1 MKIYGIQ
8 YQDRIIYIGQT
19 IQSGKKRYYD
29 HWRVAEK
36 DERTDKLHTFLKE
49 HINEKN
55 FFEFI
60 ILEDNI
66 EDKNKLNELES
77 FYIEK
82 YDTYNNGF
90 NSYKQSN
97 TINLNPYS
105 KKVNW
110 FDNEKRYIK
119 TFNSIVEAE
128 RETGVNVSNISHC
141 CNHIQTKTS
150 KGWFRFC
157 GDESPLEDSYR
168 PGVSLSVE
176 KLDPFTLE
184 VIAEYP
190 SLQIAEQENH
200 ITSGYLSFVCSGKKY
215 SAKGFLYRYKDKS
228 LRTEFPNDKT
238 KRVGIAQVGP
248 NKIVINKFL
257 SVKDAAKTTGLNE
270 QTISR
275 AKNNPN
281 RLSLGYYWIRSDQ
294 YSELL
299 KKGEIIEN
307 EYTRKRY

>member
-8 YQDRIIYIGQT
+8 YKGEIIYIGQT

-36 DERTDKLHTFLKE
+36 NEKTDKLHIFLRE
-49 HINEKN
+49 HIKEKN
-55 FFEFI
+55 LFEFI
-60 ILEDNI
+60 VLVDEV

-82 YDTYNNGF
+82 YNTHNKGF
-90 NSYKQSN
+90 NSYKKSN
-97 TINLNPYS
+97 AINLNPYS
-105 KKVNW
+105 KKVIW
-110 FDNEKRYIK
+110 FDNEKKYIK

-128 RETGVNVSNISHC
+128 KETGVNASNISHC

-150 KGWFRFC
+150 KGWFRFY
-157 GDESPLEDSYR
+157 GDELPLEESYR
-168 PGVSLSVE
+168 PGVGLCVE
-176 KLDPFTLE
+176 KLDPFTME
-184 VIAEYP
+184 VISEYP
-190 SLQIAEQENH
+190 SLQIAEQENN
-200 ITSGYLSFVCSGKKY
+200 ITSGYLSSVCSGKKY

-228 LRTEFPNDKT
+228 LWADFPSDKT
-238 KRVGIAQVGP
+238 KRVGVAQVGADR
-248 NKIVINKFL
+248 VVLNKFL
-257 SVKDAAKTTGLNE
+257 STKDAAETTGLNE

-275 AKNNPN
+275 AKNNPQK
-281 RLSLGYYWIRSDQ
+281 LSLGYYWVRSDQ

-307 EYTRKRY
+307 EYTKKRY